1 MEKKHLVIFDFD
13 QTIIDLDSEFSMVEK
28 YAKNLYEEKN
38 GDLYVK
44 DHWIEFNNYIYTKIL
59 ENGYTFEDVKMYFES
74 LNLSP
79 NMEELFDYL
88 RENKNKFEAIIITG
102 NNDQVVDIVLSS
114 HHIKDCFNHILC
126 NKSVRDEKN
135 IFKIWAINEKYEH
148 CEDDKPFLCKSLFF
162 EDFIKDKKDKY
173 DKIFYIGDGKN
184 DFCLSKKLGVN
195 DIIFPRFNYTLYK
208 ILFDKNGKDKVK
220 AEIIPWNN
228 GKDIL
233 DILKKL

>member
-88 RENKNKFEAIIITG
+88 RENKNKFEAIIITA

-162 EDFIKDKKDKY
+162 EDFIKDKKDRY

-195 DIIFPRFNYTLYK
+195 DIIFPRFNYTLS
-208 ILFDKNGKDKVK
+208 F
-220 AEIIPWNN
+220 
-228 GKDIL
+228 
-233 DILKKL
+233 